1 MLVLKLSWITLV
13 LFLCRHD
20 AKAKSVIACEGNSEC
35 LQCDTGFIKVL
46 DASYGRTDCTTCATG
61 KPANQVS
68 NRNCKCDGSLSI
80 MSARCDGMKSCTV
93 PAVNSVFSDPCVG
106 TYKYLNVSYDC
117 IPAKRTVTCEYQTS
131 VIDCEVGVLSIHY
144 ANYGRRDLETC
155 PHKLATTSA
164 CYSPQ
169 TSSLVSSCNGKKSCQ
184 LNASNSVFYD
194 PCVGVHK
201 YLEVTY
207 SCKCGCNDGT

>member
-1 MLVLKLSWITLV
+1 MLVLKLSWISLL
-13 LFLCRHD
+13 LFLCPHG
-20 AKAKSVIACEGNSEC
+20 AEAKSVEVCEGNSAS

-46 DASYGRTDCTTCATG
+46 NANYGRTDCTVCAAG
-61 KPANQVS
+61 KPAHQLS
-68 NRNCKCDGSLSI
+68 NNNCKKAESLSI
-80 MSARCDGMKSCTV
+80 MSAQCDGLKSCTV
-93 PAVNSVFSDPCVG
+93 SAVNSVFSDPCVG
-106 TYKYLNVSYDC
+106 TYKYLTLSYDC
-117 IPAKRTVTCEYQTS
+117 IPAKRNVTCDGQKSIIE
-131 VIDCEVGVLSIHY
+131 CEVGVLSIHH

-155 PHKLATTSA
+155 PHKLATTCD

-169 TSSLVSSCNGKKSCQ
+169 TSSLVSSCNGKSCQ
-184 LNASNSVFYD
+184 LDASNSVFSD